1 MTLLEQ
7 ISSNRRKTVLLFLG
21 FFVLYALIGVAL
33 AYLWGTGASLLV
45 IIFAVALIIVALFF
59 GDNVA
64 VAVARG
70 KQITSREQAPELWD
84 AVETTSLAAGIDM
97 PRVFIS
103 PDPTA
108 NAFAAGRSQ
117 QQALVC
123 VNIGLLRLLDKEE
136 LEGVVAHEVAHIR
149 NQDVRL
155 MTYVAVLAGSIALL
169 SYFVSRMIIY
179 SNNRNA
185 HPIIILVALLGII
198 LAPIAATIIQLAIS
212 RRREFL
218 ADASASDLTRYPQGL
233 ASALERISAEPVTKG
248 LGSPAT
254 AHMYFSP
261 LRLEKKGFGHSLFAT
276 HPPSEERIER
286 LLQLSSGVA
295 HEHNPRP
302 LSPQLR
308 GLIGAAQSSAPGPET
323 PEN

>member
-1 MTLLEQ
+1 MTLLDQ
-7 ISSNRRKTVLLFLG
+7 IRSNRRKTVLLFLG

-33 AYLWGTGASLLV
+33 AYLWGTGASLIV
-45 IIFAVALIIVALFF
+45 IAIAVIMIVAALFF
-59 GDNVA
+59 GDDMA

-70 KQITSREQAPELWD
+70 KQINGREEAPELWD
-84 AVETTSLAAGIDM
+84 AVETTSLAAGLDM

-103 PDPTA
+103 PDPTP
-108 NAFAAGRSQ
+108 NAFAAGRNKR
-117 QQALVC
+117 QALVC
-123 VNIGLLRLLDKEE
+123 ANAGLLRMLDKEE
-136 LEGVVAHEVAHIR
+136 LEGVMAHEIAHIK

-169 SYFVSRMIIY
+169 SYIVSRAIIF
-179 SNNRNA
+179 SDNRNA
-185 HPIIILVALLGII
+185 NPIILVIALVGII

-212 RRREFL
+212 RKREFL
-218 ADASASDLTRYPQGL
+218 ADAQASDITRYPQGL
-233 ASALERISAEPVTKG
+233 ASALVRISSTPPSRGE

-261 LRLEKKGFGHSLFAT
+261 LRLERKRGLGGSLFST

-286 LLQLSSGVA
+286 LLEMASGVP

-302 LSPQLR
+302 LSSQMKNLL
-308 GLIGAAQSSAPGPET
+308 G
-323 PEN
+323 